1 MFHSSLLSTV
11 ALSSWKKAASWSSAQ
26 SGMVVSFPLAF
37 FGFGTCRSFFINQA
51 RFFPHLVSSSGA
63 CPSLW
68 RREFQNKNGANSKTT
83 EYAAN
88 IQKADLEEALPGPL
102 SYVLSSIPSLCAAA
116 LAIVMCASIPTASKP
131 SSAAAASVVPL
142 PANGSR
148 ILPPGTH
155 ICTT

>member
-1 MFHSSLLSTV
+1 MDVIGNEIFLQAVRHTGRV
-11 ALSSWKKAASWSSAQ
+11 AHGAQ
-26 SGMVVSFPLAF
+26 R
-37 FGFGTCRSFFINQA
+37 TQA
-51 RFFPHLVSSSGA
+51 RETTPLFLYQLPGIFLFGIVTLHAAEPGIDPGK
-63 CPSLW
+63 PSILW
-68 RREFQNKNGANSKTT
+68 RREFQNKSGANSKTT

-102 SYVLSSIPSLCAAA
+102 SYVLSSIPSRCAAA

-142 PANGSR
+142 PAKGSR

>member
-1 MFHSSLLSTV
+1 MWCKGRVTSFSRRL
-11 ALSSWKKAASWSSAQ
+11 ALHHCIAPGVQARYPASGGDAARSDGRRDRRSPAPF
-26 SGMVVSFPLAF
+26 SFPHRDWA
-37 FGFGTCRSFFINQA
+37 A
-51 RFFPHLVSSSGA
+51 E
-63 CPSLW
+63 LW

-102 SYVLSSIPSLCAAA
+102 SYVLSSIPSRCAAA

>member
-1 MFHSSLLSTV
+1 MKQPYNTALYMRLSRDDENYGDSVSIETQRTILQQY
-11 ALSSWKKAASWSSAQ
+11 AKEHGLS
-26 SGMVVSFPLAF
+26 V
-37 FGFGTCRSFFINQA
+37 
-51 RFFPHLVSSSGA
+51 
-63 CPSLW
+63 LW
-68 RREFQNKNGANSKTT
+68 RREIQNKNGANSKTT

>member
-1 MFHSSLLSTV
+1 MMGLL
-11 ALSSWKKAASWSSAQ
+11 ALLIQ
-26 SGMVVSFPLAF
+26 ECLF
-37 FGFGTCRSFFINQA
+37 FLGYVTGSQQY
-51 RFFPHLVSSSGA
+51 PM
-63 CPSLW
+63 W
-68 RREFQNKNGANSKTT
+68 RREIQNKNGANSKTT